1 MRQSSWLLVALLCAL
16 VLIAVWPLLPRR
28 PSEPAVRASWKLTP
42 GVLNPE
48 VTQANIG
55 STICVRG
62 WTKTVRPPTTYTTE
76 LKRKQIPEYGL
87 TGGLADFQED
97 HLISL
102 ELGGDPTDPH
112 NLWPEPI
119 KRASEVDRIENE
131 LNRKVCEGSLTLAE
145 AQRRESQ
152 LKHDRG

>member
-1 MRQSSWLLVALLCAL
+1 VRQSSWLVVALLGAL
-16 VLIAVWPLLPRR
+16 VLIAVWPLLRPP
-28 PSEPAVRASWKLTP
+28 PSEPIVRASCTLTP

-48 VTQANIG
+48 VTQATIG
-55 STICVRG
+55 LTICVRG
-62 WTKTVRPPTTYTTE
+62 WTKTVRPPTSYTNE
-76 LKRKQIPEYGL
+76 LKRRQIPQYGL
-87 TGGLADFQED
+87 TGTLADFQED

-119 KRASEVDRIENE
+119 KRATEVDRIENE
-131 LNRKVCEGSLTLAE
+131 LNQKVCEGSLSLAE

-152 LKHDRG
+152 LKHERG

>member
-1 MRQSSWLLVALLCAL
+1 VA
-16 VLIAVWPLLPRR
+16 RR
-28 PSEPAVRASWKLTP
+28 RVARRARPDRGLATPAPASVRAGRPRELDTDTRRS
-42 GVLNPE
+42 
-48 VTQANIG
+48 Q
-55 STICVRG
+55 SRG
-62 WTKTVRPPTTYTTE
+62 HTGDHRVDDLRTRLDEDRPPADE
-76 LKRKQIPEYGL
+76 LHERAQAQADPQYGL
-87 TGGLADFQED
+87 TGTLADFQED

-119 KRASEVDRIENE
+119 KRATEVDRIENE
-131 LNRKVCEGSLTLAE
+131 LNEKVCEGSLSLAE